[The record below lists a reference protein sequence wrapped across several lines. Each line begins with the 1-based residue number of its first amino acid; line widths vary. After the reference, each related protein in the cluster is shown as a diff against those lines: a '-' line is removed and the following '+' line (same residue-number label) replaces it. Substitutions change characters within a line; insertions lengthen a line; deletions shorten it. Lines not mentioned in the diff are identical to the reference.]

1 MKEVKDQILALRK
14 ALHDH
19 NYRYY
24 VLDDPIISDYEFD
37 QSLRKLAA
45 LEKQYPD
52 YHDPNSPSLRVGGG
66 VTKDFPTVIH
76 EFPMYSLDN
85 AYSRQELLDWK
96 KRIEKG
102 LGTDEVSY
110 TCELKY
116 DGASISLTYDRGV
129 LERAVTRGDGT
140 QGDDVTQNIRTI
152 PTVPLELRG
161 DFKERFAIR
170 GEIILP
176 IEGFNKMNEQRI
188 AEGEEPYRNPRN
200 TASGSLK
207 LQDSTLV
214 AARPLQCFLYQMIAN
229 RKLFSTQIESLQAA
243 HNLGFHVPEHHKL
256 ALTIED
262 VIRFIT
268 YWDKERTNLP
278 YEIDGVVV
286 KVNDIA
292 QQDELGYTSKSPRWA
307 IAYKFKAESTY
318 ATLESVQF
326 QVGRTGAITPVA
338 ILNPV
343 VLGGTVVKR
352 ASLHNA
358 DQIEKLDLYYEDSVA
373 IEKGGEIIP
382 KITSVESSKRRTD
395 AKKVQYL
402 THCPDCKTE
411 LVRIAGEADHYCPN
425 NDGCPTQIIGRIQHF
440 ISRKAM
446 NVYGLGNETI
456 ELLYHQGL
464 LKSYA
469 DLYTLTYDQLI
480 PLDRMADKS
489 VQNILYAIDQSKT
502 VPFERVLFGLGIRYV
517 GQAVAKKLALS
528 FGSIDGI
535 AKANID
541 TLTQVDEIG
550 TSIAE
555 SVVEFFVSSSNIQI
569 IDRLKMYGLQL
580 ESQLKNIE
588 PISNKLYGQS
598 FVISGVFSLHSRD
611 EIKTLVESHGGK
623 VSSSLSSK
631 TSFLLAG
638 ENMGPKK
645 RIKANDLGI
654 TIVDEATFLSMISG

>member
-1 MKEVKDQILALRK
+1 MKEVKEQILALRK

-37 QSLRKLAA
+37 QSLRKLTA
-45 LEKQYPD
+45 LEKQYPE
-52 YHDPNSPSLRVGGG
+52 YHDPNSPTLRVGGG
-66 VTKDFPTVIH
+66 VTKDFPTVVH
-76 EFPMYSLDN
+76 ESPMYSLDN
-85 AYSRQELLDWK
+85 AYSQQELLDWE
-96 KRIEKG
+96 KRVQKG

-229 RKLFSTQIESLQAA
+229 RTLFSTQIESLQAA
-243 HNLGFHVPEHHKL
+243 HNLGFHVPEHHTL
-256 ALTIED
+256 APTIED

-268 YWDKERTNLP
+268 HWDKERSNLP

-307 IAYKFKAESTY
+307 IAYKFKAESTF
-318 ATLESVQF
+318 AILESVQF

-358 DQIEKLDLYYEDSVA
+358 DQIEKLDLYYGDSVA

-382 KITSVESSKRRTD
+382 KITSVESSKRSAD
-395 AKKVQYL
+395 AKKVHYI
-402 THCPDCKTE
+402 THCPDCETE
-411 LVRIAGEADHYCPN
+411 LVRMAGEADHYCPN

-464 LKSYA
+464 LMSYA

-480 PLDRMADKS
+480 PLERMADKS
-489 VQNILYAIDQSKT
+489 VQNILDAIDQSKT

-517 GQAVAKKLALS
+517 GQTVAKKLTLS
-528 FGSIDGI
+528 FGSMDAL
-535 AKANID
+535 AKANLD

-550 TSIAE
+550 IRIAE
-555 SVVEFFVSSSNIQI
+555 SVVEFFSSLSNIQI
-569 IDRLKMYGLQL
+569 IDRLKAYGLQL
-580 ESQLKNIE
+580 ESQLNQFK
-588 PISNKLYGQS
+588 PLSDKLEGRS
-598 FVISGVFSLHSRD
+598 FVISGVFSSHSRD
-611 EIKTLVESHGGK
+611 EIKTLVEVHGGK

-645 RIKANDLGI
+645 RIKADDLGI
-654 TIVDEATFLSMISG
+654 VIIDETTFLSMISL

>member
-1 MKEVKDQILALRK
+1 MKEVKEQILALRK

-24 VLDDPIISDYEFD
+24 VLDDPIISDYQFD
-37 QSLRKLAA
+37 QDLRALAN
-45 LEKQYPD
+45 LEKQYPE
-52 YHDPNSPSLRVGGG
+52 YHDPNSPTLRVGGR
-66 VTKDFPTVIH
+66 VTKDFPTVVH
-76 EFPMYSLDN
+76 EYPMYSLDN
-85 AYSRQELLDWK
+85 AYSEQELLDWE
-96 KRIEKG
+96 KRVQKG
-102 LGTDEVSY
+102 LGTDAVSY

-140 QGDDVTQNIRTI
+140 KGDDVTQNIRTI
-152 PTVPLELRG
+152 PTVPLELRE

-214 AARPLQCFLYQMIAN
+214 AARPLQCFLYQMIAD
-229 RKLFSTQIESLQAA
+229 RTLFSTQIESLQAA
-243 HNLGFHVPEHHKL
+243 HNLGFNVPEHHTL
-256 ALTIED
+256 ASTIDD

-268 YWDKERTNLP
+268 HWNRERKNLP

-307 IAYKFKAESTY
+307 IAYKFKSESTY

-338 ILNPV
+338 ILSPV
-343 VLGGTVVKR
+343 ILGGTVVKR

-358 DQIEKLDLYYEDSVA
+358 DQIEKLDLYYGDSVV

-382 KITSVESSKRRTD
+382 KIKFVKSYKRSED
-395 AKKVQYL
+395 AKKVQYI

-411 LVRIAGEADHYCPN
+411 LVRMAGEADHYCPN
-425 NDGCPTQIIGRIQHF
+425 NDGCPTQIIGVIQHF

-464 LKSYA
+464 LTSYA

-480 PLDRMADKS
+480 PLERMADKS
-489 VQNILYAIDQSKT
+489 VQNILDAIAQSKT
-502 VPFERVLFGLGIRYV
+502 APFERVLFGLGIRYV
-517 GQAVAKKLALS
+517 GQTVAKKLAIS
-528 FGSIDGI
+528 FGSIDAL
-535 AKANID
+535 AKANLD
-541 TLTQVDEIG
+541 TLIQVDEIG
-550 TSIAE
+550 KRIAE
-555 SVVEFFVSSSNIQI
+555 SVIEFFSSLSNIQI
-569 IDRLKMYGLQL
+569 IDRLKQYGLQL
-580 ESQLKNIE
+580 ESQLNHLN
-588 PISNKLYGQS
+588 PISNKLDGQS
-598 FVISGVFSLHSRD
+598 FVISGVFSSYSRD
-611 EIKTLVESHGGK
+611 EIKALVEENGGK

-645 RIKANDLGI
+645 RIKADDLGI
-654 TIVDEATFLSMISG
+654 VIIDETTFLSMISL

>member
-1 MKEVKDQILALRK
+1 MKEVKEQILALRK

-37 QSLRKLAA
+37 QSIRELAN
-45 LEKQYPD
+45 LEKQYPE
-52 YHDPNSPSLRVGGG
+52 YHDPNSPTLRVGGG
-66 VTKDFPTVIH
+66 VTKDFPTLVH

-85 AYSRQELLDWK
+85 AYSQQELLDWE
-96 KRIEKG
+96 KRVQKG

-152 PTVPLELRG
+152 PTVPLEIRG
-161 DFKERFAIR
+161 DFKERFSVR

-188 AEGEEPYRNPRN
+188 VQGEEPYRNPRN

-207 LQDSTLV
+207 LQDSKLV
-214 AARPLQCFLYQMIAN
+214 AARPLQCFLYQMIAD

-243 HNLGFHVPEHHKL
+243 HNLGFNVPKHHTL
-256 ALTIED
+256 APKIEE

-268 YWDKERTNLP
+268 HWEKERTNLP

-318 ATLESVQF
+318 AILESVQF

-358 DQIEKLDLYYEDSVA
+358 DQIEKLDLYYGDSVA

-382 KITSVESSKRRTD
+382 KIISAESSKRSTD
-395 AKKVQYL
+395 AKKVRYI

-411 LVRIAGEADHYCPN
+411 LVRMAGEADHYCPN

-446 NVYGLGNETI
+446 NIYGLGNETI

-464 LKSYA
+464 LVSYA
-469 DLYTLTYDQLI
+469 DLYTLTYEKLI
-480 PLDRMADKS
+480 PLERMADKS
-489 VQNILYAIDQSKT
+489 VQNILDAIDKSKT
-502 VPFERVLFGLGIRYV
+502 IPFERVLFGLGIRYV
-517 GQAVAKKLALS
+517 GQTVAKKLAIS
-528 FGSIDGI
+528 FGSIDNLS
-535 AKANID
+535 KANLD
-541 TLTQVDEIG
+541 TLVQVDEIG
-550 TSIAE
+550 TRIAE
-555 SVVEFFVSSSNIQI
+555 SVVEFFDSLSNIQI
-569 IDRLKMYGLQL
+569 IDRLKTYGLQFK
-580 ESQLKNIE
+580 SQLNNFK
-588 PISNKLYGQS
+588 PLSNKLEGQS
-598 FVISGVFSLHSRD
+598 FVISGVFSSHTRD
-611 EIKTLVESHGGK
+611 EIKTLVENHGGK

-645 RIKANDLGI
+645 RIKADHLGI
-654 TIVDEATFLSMISG
+654 VVIDETVFLSMIST

>member
-1 MKEVKDQILALRK
+1 MKEYKQQILALRK

-45 LEKQYPD
+45 LEKQYPE

-66 VTKDFPTVIH
+66 VTKDFPTVVH

-85 AYSRQELLDWK
+85 AYSKQELLDWE
-96 KRIEKG
+96 KRVQKG
-102 LGTDEVSY
+102 LGTDKVSY

-129 LERAVTRGDGT
+129 LERAVTRGDGS

-176 IEGFNKMNEQRI
+176 IDGFNKMNEKRI

-229 RKLFSTQIESLQAA
+229 RTLFSTQIESLQAA
-243 HNLGFHVPEHHKL
+243 YNMGFHVPEHHTL
-256 ALTIED
+256 APKIED

-268 YWDKERTNLP
+268 HWDKERTNLP

-358 DQIEKLDLYYEDSVA
+358 DQIEKLNLFYQDSVA

-382 KITSVESSKRRTD
+382 KITSVESSKRSAD
-395 AKKVQYL
+395 AKKVYYI

-411 LVRIAGEADHYCPN
+411 LVRMAGEADHYCPN
-425 NDGCPTQIIGRIQHF
+425 NDRCPTQIIGRIQHF

-464 LKSYA
+464 LMSYA

-480 PLDRMADKS
+480 LLERMADKS
-489 VQNILYAIDQSKT
+489 VQNILDAIDQSKT

-517 GQAVAKKLALS
+517 GQTVAKKLALS
-528 FGSIDGI
+528 FGSIDAL
-535 AKANID
+535 AKANLD

-550 TSIAE
+550 IRIAE
-555 SVVEFFVSSSNIQI
+555 SVVEFFSSLSNIQI
-569 IDRLKMYGLQL
+569 IDRLKTCGLQL
-580 ESQLKNIE
+580 ESQLNHFK
-588 PISNKLYGQS
+588 PLSNKLYGQS

-611 EIKTLVESHGGK
+611 EIKALVENHGGK

-645 RIKANDLGI
+645 RIKADDIGI
-654 TIVDEATFLSMISG
+654 IVIDEAAFLSMISG

>member
-1 MKEVKDQILALRK
+1 MKEVKEQILALRK

-24 VLDDPIISDYEFD
+24 VLDDPIISDYQFD
-37 QSLRKLAA
+37 QDLRELAN
-45 LEKQYPD
+45 LEKQYPE
-52 YHDPNSPSLRVGGG
+52 YHDPNSPTLRVGGR
-66 VTKDFPTVIH
+66 VTKDFPTVVH
-76 EFPMYSLDN
+76 EYPMYSLDN
-85 AYSRQELLDWK
+85 AYSEQELLDWE
-96 KRIEKG
+96 KRVQKG

-152 PTVPLELRG
+152 PTVPLELRE

-214 AARPLQCFLYQMIAN
+214 AARPLQCFLYQMIAD
-229 RKLFSTQIESLQAA
+229 RTLFSTQIESLQAA
-243 HNLGFHVPEHHKL
+243 HNLGFNVPEHHTL
-256 ALTIED
+256 ASTIDD

-268 YWDKERTNLP
+268 HWNRERKNLP

-307 IAYKFKAESTY
+307 IAYKFKSESTY

-338 ILNPV
+338 ILSPV
-343 VLGGTVVKR
+343 ILGGTVVKR

-358 DQIEKLDLYYEDSVA
+358 DQIEKLDLYYGDSVV

-382 KITSVESSKRRTD
+382 KIKYVKSYKRSED
-395 AKKVQYL
+395 AKKVQYI

-411 LVRIAGEADHYCPN
+411 LVRMAGEADHYCPN
-425 NDGCPTQIIGRIQHF
+425 NDGCPTQIIGVIQHF

-464 LKSYA
+464 LTSYA

-480 PLDRMADKS
+480 PLERMADKS
-489 VQNILYAIDQSKT
+489 VQNILDAIAQSKT
-502 VPFERVLFGLGIRYV
+502 APFERVLFGLGIRYV
-517 GQAVAKKLALS
+517 GQTVAKKLAIS
-528 FGSIDGI
+528 FGSIDAL
-535 AKANID
+535 AKANLD
-541 TLTQVDEIG
+541 TLIQVDEIG
-550 TSIAE
+550 KRIAE
-555 SVVEFFVSSSNIQI
+555 SVIEFFSSLSNIQI
-569 IDRLKMYGLQL
+569 IDRLKQYGLQL
-580 ESQLKNIE
+580 ESQLNHLN
-588 PISNKLYGQS
+588 PISNKLDGQS
-598 FVISGVFSLHSRD
+598 FVISGIFSSFSRD
-611 EIKTLVESHGGK
+611 EIKALVEENGGK

-645 RIKANDLGI
+645 RIKADDLGI
-654 TIVDEATFLSMISG
+654 VIIDETTFLSMISL

>member
-1 MKEVKDQILALRK
+1 MKDIKGQILALRK

-19 NYRYY
+19 NHRYY
-24 VLDDPIISDYEFD
+24 VLDEPTISDYEFD
-37 QSLRKLAA
+37 QSLRELAE
-45 LEKQYPD
+45 LEKQYPE
-52 YHDPNSPSLRVGGG
+52 YHDPNSPTLRVGGG
-66 VTKDFPTVIH
+66 ITKEFPTVIH

-85 AYSRQELLDWK
+85 AYSHQELFDWE
-96 KRIEKG
+96 KRVQKG
-102 LGTDEVSY
+102 LGTDQVSY

-116 DGASISLTYDRGV
+116 DGASISLTYDQGV

-152 PTVPLELRG
+152 PTVPLELRK

-207 LQDSTLV
+207 LQDSALV

-229 RKLFSTQIESLQAA
+229 RTLFSTQIESLQTA
-243 HNLGFHVPEHHKL
+243 HNLGFHVPEHHTL
-256 ALTIED
+256 ALSIED
-262 VIRFIT
+262 VIQFISH
-268 YWDKERTNLP
+268 WDKERTKLP
-278 YEIDGVVV
+278 FEIDGVVV

-318 ATLESVQF
+318 AILELVQF

-338 ILNPV
+338 ILDPV

-352 ASLHNA
+352 ASLHNS
-358 DQIEKLDLYYEDSVA
+358 DQIEKLDLYYGDSVA

-382 KITSVESSKRRTD
+382 KITSVDSSKRSTD
-395 AKKVQYL
+395 AKKVNYIS
-402 THCPDCKTE
+402 HCPDCKTE
-411 LVRIAGEADHYCPN
+411 LVRMPGEADHYCPN
-425 NDGCPTQIIGRIQHF
+425 NEGCPTQIISRIQHF

-446 NVYGLGNETI
+446 NIYGLGNETI

-464 LKSYA
+464 LVSCA
-469 DLYTLTYDQLI
+469 DLYSLTYDQLI
-480 PLDRMADKS
+480 PLERMADKS
-489 VQNILYAIDQSKT
+489 VQNILDAIDNSKSI
-502 VPFERVLFGLGIRYV
+502 PFERLLFALGIRYV
-517 GQAVAKKLALS
+517 GQTVAKKLALS
-528 FGSIDGI
+528 FGSIDAL
-535 AKANID
+535 AKANFDALI
-541 TLTQVDEIG
+541 QVDEIG
-550 TSIAE
+550 TRIAE
-555 SVVEFFVSSSNIQI
+555 SVVEFFASLPNIKI

-580 ESQLKNIE
+580 ESQLNQFE
-588 PISNKLYGQS
+588 PVSNKLDGQS
-598 FVISGVFSLHSRD
+598 FVISGVFSSHSRD
-611 EIKTLVESHGGK
+611 EVKKLVEDHGGK
-623 VSSSLSSK
+623 ISSALSSK
-631 TSFLLAG
+631 TSYLLAG

-645 RIKANDLGI
+645 RIKADNLGI
-654 TIVDEATFLSMISG
+654 TIIDEAAFLSMIKA

>member
-1 MKEVKDQILALRK
+1 MKEVKEQILALRK

-37 QSLRKLAA
+37 QSIRELAN
-45 LEKQYPD
+45 LEKQYPE
-52 YHDPNSPSLRVGGG
+52 YHDPNSPTLRVGGG
-66 VTKDFPTVIH
+66 VTKDFPTLVH

-85 AYSRQELLDWK
+85 AYSQQELLDWE
-96 KRIEKG
+96 KRVQKG

-152 PTVPLELRG
+152 PTVPLEIRG
-161 DFKERFAIR
+161 DFKERFSVR

-188 AEGEEPYRNPRN
+188 VQGEEPYRNPRN

-207 LQDSTLV
+207 LQDSKLV
-214 AARPLQCFLYQMIAN
+214 AARPLQCFLYQMIAD

-243 HNLGFHVPEHHKL
+243 HNLGFHVPKHHTL
-256 ALTIED
+256 APKIEE

-268 YWDKERTNLP
+268 HWEKERTNLP

-318 ATLESVQF
+318 AILESVQF

-358 DQIEKLDLYYEDSVA
+358 DQIEKLDLYYGDSVA

-382 KITSVESSKRRTD
+382 KIISAESSKRSTE
-395 AKKVQYL
+395 AKKVRYI

-411 LVRIAGEADHYCPN
+411 LVRMAGEADHYCPN
-425 NDGCPTQIIGRIQHF
+425 NNGCPTQIIGRIQHF

-446 NVYGLGNETI
+446 NIYGLGNETI

-464 LKSYA
+464 LVSYA
-469 DLYTLTYDQLI
+469 DLYTLTYEKLI
-480 PLDRMADKS
+480 PLERMADKS
-489 VQNILYAIDQSKT
+489 VQNILDAIDKSKT
-502 VPFERVLFGLGIRYV
+502 IPFERVLFGLGIRYV
-517 GQAVAKKLALS
+517 GQTVAKKLAIS
-528 FGSIDGI
+528 FGSIDNLS
-535 AKANID
+535 KANLD
-541 TLTQVDEIG
+541 TLVQVDEIG
-550 TSIAE
+550 TRIAE
-555 SVVEFFVSSSNIQI
+555 SVVEFFDSLSNIQI
-569 IDRLKMYGLQL
+569 IDRLKTYGLQFK
-580 ESQLKNIE
+580 SQLNNFK
-588 PISNKLYGQS
+588 PLSNKLEGQS
-598 FVISGVFSLHSRD
+598 FVISGVFSSHTRD
-611 EIKTLVESHGGK
+611 EIKTLVENHGGK

-645 RIKANDLGI
+645 RIKADHLGI
-654 TIVDEATFLSMISG
+654 VVIDETVFLSMIST

>member
-1 MKEVKDQILALRK
+1 MKEYKQQILALRK

-45 LEKQYPD
+45 LEKQYPE

-66 VTKDFPTVIH
+66 VTKDFPTVVH

-85 AYSRQELLDWK
+85 AYSKQELLDWE
-96 KRIEKG
+96 KRVQKG
-102 LGTDEVSY
+102 LGTDKVSY

-129 LERAVTRGDGT
+129 LERAVTRGDGS

-176 IEGFNKMNEQRI
+176 IDGFNKMNEKRI

-229 RKLFSTQIESLQAA
+229 RTLFSTQIESLQAA
-243 HNLGFHVPEHHKL
+243 YNMGFHVPEHHTL
-256 ALTIED
+256 APKIED

-268 YWDKERTNLP
+268 HWDKERTNLP

-358 DQIEKLDLYYEDSVA
+358 DQIEKLNLFYQDSVA

-382 KITSVESSKRRTD
+382 KITSVESSKRSAD
-395 AKKVQYL
+395 AKKVYYI

-411 LVRIAGEADHYCPN
+411 LVRMAGEADHYCPN
-425 NDGCPTQIIGRIQHF
+425 NDRCPTQIIGRIQHF

-464 LKSYA
+464 LMSCA

-480 PLDRMADKS
+480 LLERMADKS
-489 VQNILYAIDQSKT
+489 VQNILDAIDQSKT

-517 GQAVAKKLALS
+517 GQTVAKKLALS
-528 FGSIDGI
+528 FGSIDAL
-535 AKANID
+535 AKANLD

-550 TSIAE
+550 IRIAE
-555 SVVEFFVSSSNIQI
+555 SVVEFFSSLSNIQI
-569 IDRLKMYGLQL
+569 IDRLKTCGLQL
-580 ESQLKNIE
+580 ESQLNHFK
-588 PISNKLYGQS
+588 PLSNKLYGQS

-611 EIKTLVESHGGK
+611 EIKALVENHGGK

-645 RIKANDLGI
+645 RIKADDIGI
-654 TIVDEATFLSMISG
+654 IVIDEAAFLSMISG

>member
-152 PTVPLELRG
+152 PSVPLELRG

-176 IEGFNKMNEQRI
+176 IDGFNKMNEQRI
-188 AEGEEPYRNPRN
+188 ADGEEPYRNPRN

-214 AARPLQCFLYQMIAN
+214 AARPLQCFLYQIIAD
-229 RKLFSTQIESLQAA
+229 RTLFSTQIESLQAA
-243 HNLGFHVPEHHKL
+243 HNLGFNVPQHYTF
-256 ALTIED
+256 AATIED
-262 VIRFIT
+262 AIRFIKH
-268 YWDKERTNLP
+268 WDKERTKLP

-598 FVISGVFSLHSRD
+598 FVISGVFSLYSRD

>member
-1 MKEVKDQILALRK
+1 MKEIKEQILALRK

-37 QSLRKLAA
+37 QSLRELAA
-45 LEKQYPD
+45 LEKQYPE

-66 VTKDFPTVIH
+66 VTKDFPTVVH

-85 AYSRQELLDWK
+85 AYSGQELLDWE
-96 KRIEKG
+96 KRVEKG

-152 PTVPLELRG
+152 PTVPLQLRG
-161 DFKERFAIR
+161 DFKGRFSIR

-176 IEGFNKMNEQRI
+176 IDGFNKMNEQRI
-188 AEGEEPYRNPRN
+188 AGGEEPYRNPRN

-214 AARPLQCFLYQMIAN
+214 AARPLKCFLYQMIAD
-229 RKLFSTQIESLQAA
+229 RTLFSTQIESLQAA
-243 HNLGFHVPEHHKL
+243 HNLGFHVPQYHTH
-256 ALTIED
+256 AQTIED
-262 VIRFIT
+262 VIRFIK

-292 QQDELGYTSKSPRWA
+292 QQEELGYTSKSPRWA

-358 DQIEKLDLYYEDSVA
+358 DQIEKLDLYYGDSVA

-382 KITSVESSKRRTD
+382 KIKSAEISKRSAE
-395 AKKVQYL
+395 AKKVHYI

-425 NDGCPTQIIGRIQHF
+425 NDGCPTQIIGKIQHF

-456 ELLYHQGL
+456 VLLFNQGL

-480 PLDRMADKS
+480 PLERMADKS
-489 VQNILYAIDQSKT
+489 VKKILDAIDQSKT

-517 GQAVAKKLALS
+517 GQTVAKKLALF
-528 FGSIDGI
+528 FGSIDVL
-535 AKANID
+535 AKANLD

-550 TSIAE
+550 IRIAE
-555 SVVEFFVSSSNIQI
+555 SVVEFFSSLSNIQI
-569 IDRLKMYGLQL
+569 IDRLKTCGLQL
-580 ESQLKNIE
+580 ESKLNYFK
-588 PISNKLYGQS
+588 PLSNKLDGQS

-611 EIKTLVESHGGK
+611 EIKTLVEDHGGK

-645 RIKANDLGI
+645 RIKADYLGI
-654 TIVDEATFLSMISG
+654 VIIDETTFLSMISK

>member
-1 MKEVKDQILALRK
+1 MKEVKEQILALRK

-37 QSLRKLAA
+37 QSIRELAN
-45 LEKQYPD
+45 LEKQYPE
-52 YHDPNSPSLRVGGG
+52 YHDPNSPTLRVGGG
-66 VTKDFPTVIH
+66 VTKDFPTLVH

-85 AYSRQELLDWK
+85 AYSQQELLDWE
-96 KRIEKG
+96 KRVQKG

-161 DFKERFAIR
+161 DFKERFAVR

-176 IEGFNKMNEQRI
+176 IDGFNKMNEQRI
-188 AEGEEPYRNPRN
+188 VEGEEPYRNPRN

-207 LQDSTLV
+207 LQDSKLV
-214 AARPLQCFLYQMIAN
+214 ALRPLQCFLYQMIAN
-229 RKLFSTQIESLQAA
+229 RTLFSTQIESLQAA
-243 HNLGFHVPEHHKL
+243 HDLGFNVPKYHTL
-256 ALTIED
+256 APNIDE

-268 YWDKERTNLP
+268 HWEKERTNLP

-307 IAYKFKAESTY
+307 IAYKFKAASTY

-358 DQIEKLDLYYEDSVA
+358 DQIEKLDLYYGDSVA

-382 KITSVESSKRRTD
+382 KIISAESSKRSTD
-395 AKKVQYL
+395 AKKVHYI

-411 LVRIAGEADHYCPN
+411 LVRMAGEADHYCPN

-446 NVYGLGNETI
+446 NIYGLGDETI

-464 LKSYA
+464 LISYA
-469 DLYTLTYDQLI
+469 DLYTLTYEKLI
-480 PLDRMADKS
+480 PLERMAEKS
-489 VQNILYAIDQSKT
+489 VQNILDAIDKSKT
-502 VPFERVLFGLGIRYV
+502 IPFERVLFGLGIRYV
-517 GQAVAKKLALS
+517 GQTVAKKLAIS
-528 FGSIDGI
+528 FGSIDAL
-535 AKANID
+535 AKANFD
-541 TLTQVDEIG
+541 TLVQVDEIG
-550 TSIAE
+550 IRIAE
-555 SVVEFFVSSSNIQI
+555 SVVEFFDSLSNIQI
-569 IDRLKMYGLQL
+569 IDRLKTYGLQFK
-580 ESQLKNIE
+580 SQLNNFKTL
-588 PISNKLYGQS
+588 SNKLEGQS
-598 FVISGVFSLHSRD
+598 FVISGVFSSHTRD
-611 EIKTLVESHGGK
+611 EIKTLVEDHGGK

-645 RIKANDLGI
+645 RIKADHLGI
-654 TIVDEATFLSMISG
+654 VVIDETIFLSMIST

>member
-1 MKEVKDQILALRK
+1 
-14 ALHDH
+14 
-19 NYRYY
+19 
-24 VLDDPIISDYEFD
+24 
-37 QSLRKLAA
+37 
-45 LEKQYPD
+45 
-52 YHDPNSPSLRVGGG
+52 
-66 VTKDFPTVIH
+66 
-76 EFPMYSLDN
+76 
-85 AYSRQELLDWK
+85 
-96 KRIEKG
+96 
-102 LGTDEVSY
+102 
-110 TCELKY
+110 LKY

-129 LERAVTRGDGT
+129 LGRAVTRGDGT

-176 IEGFNKMNEQRI
+176 IDGFNKMNEQRI

-207 LQDSTLV
+207 LQDSALV

-229 RKLFSTQIESLQAA
+229 RTLFSTQIESLQAA
-243 HNLGFHVPEHHKL
+243 HNMGFHVPEHHTL
-256 ALTIED
+256 APTIED

-268 YWDKERTNLP
+268 HWDKERTNLP

-358 DQIEKLDLYYEDSVA
+358 DQIEKLNLFYRDSVA

-382 KITSVESSKRRTD
+382 KITSVESSKRSAA
-395 AKKVQYL
+395 AKKVYYI

-411 LVRIAGEADHYCPN
+411 LVRMAGEADHYCPN
-425 NDGCPTQIIGRIQHF
+425 NDRCPTQIIGRIQHF

-464 LKSYA
+464 LMSYA

-480 PLDRMADKS
+480 LLERMADKS
-489 VQNILYAIDQSKT
+489 VQNILDAIDQSKT

-517 GQAVAKKLALS
+517 GQTVAKKLALS
-528 FGSIDGI
+528 FGSIDVL
-535 AKANID
+535 AKANLD

-550 TSIAE
+550 IRIAE
-555 SVVEFFVSSSNIQI
+555 SVVEFFSSLSNIQI
-569 IDRLKMYGLQL
+569 IDRLKTCGLQL
-580 ESQLKNIE
+580 ESQLNHLK
-588 PISNKLYGQS
+588 PLSNKLDGQS

-611 EIKTLVESHGGK
+611 EIKALVEDHGGK

-638 ENMGPKK
+638 ENIGPKK
-645 RIKANDLGI
+645 RIKADDLGI
-654 TIVDEATFLSMISG
+654 IVIDEDTFLSMISG

>member
-1 MKEVKDQILALRK
+1 MKEVKEQILALRK

-37 QSLRKLAA
+37 QSIRELAS
-45 LEKQYPD
+45 LEKQYPE
-52 YHDPNSPSLRVGGG
+52 YHDPNSPTLRVGGG
-66 VTKDFPTVIH
+66 VTKDFPTLVH

-85 AYSRQELLDWK
+85 AYSQQELLDWE
-96 KRIEKG
+96 KRVQKG

-152 PTVPLELRG
+152 PTVPLEIRG
-161 DFKERFAIR
+161 DFKERFSVR

-176 IEGFNKMNEQRI
+176 IDGFNKMNEQRI
-188 AEGEEPYRNPRN
+188 VQGEEPYRNPRN

-207 LQDSTLV
+207 LQDSKLV
-214 AARPLQCFLYQMIAN
+214 AARPLQCFLYQMIAD

-243 HNLGFHVPEHHKL
+243 HNLGFHVPKHHTL
-256 ALTIED
+256 APKIEE

-268 YWDKERTNLP
+268 HWEKERTNLP

-318 ATLESVQF
+318 AILESVQF

-343 VLGGTVVKR
+343 ILGGTVVKR

-358 DQIEKLDLYYEDSVA
+358 DQIEKLDLYYGDSVA

-382 KITSVESSKRRTD
+382 KIISAESSKRSTD
-395 AKKVQYL
+395 AKKVRYI

-411 LVRIAGEADHYCPN
+411 LVRMAGEADHYCPN
-425 NDGCPTQIIGRIQHF
+425 NNGCPTQIIGRIQHF

-446 NVYGLGNETI
+446 NIYGLGNETI

-464 LKSYA
+464 LVSYA
-469 DLYTLTYDQLI
+469 DLYTLTYEKLI
-480 PLDRMADKS
+480 PLERMADKS
-489 VQNILYAIDQSKT
+489 VQNILDAIDKSKT
-502 VPFERVLFGLGIRYV
+502 IPFERVLFGLGIRYV
-517 GQAVAKKLALS
+517 GQTVAKKLAIS
-528 FGSIDGI
+528 FGSIDNLS
-535 AKANID
+535 KANLD
-541 TLTQVDEIG
+541 TLVQVDEIG
-550 TSIAE
+550 TRIAE
-555 SVVEFFVSSSNIQI
+555 SVVEFFDSLSNIQI
-569 IDRLKMYGLQL
+569 IDRLKTYGLQFK
-580 ESQLKNIE
+580 SQLNNFK
-588 PISNKLYGQS
+588 PLSNKLEGQS
-598 FVISGVFSLHSRD
+598 FVISGVFSSHTRD
-611 EIKTLVESHGGK
+611 EIKTLVENHGGK

-645 RIKANDLGI
+645 RIKADHLGI
-654 TIVDEATFLSMISG
+654 VVIDETVFLSMIST

>member
-1 MKEVKDQILALRK
+1 MKEVKEQILALRK

-37 QSLRKLAA
+37 QSIRELAN
-45 LEKQYPD
+45 LEKQYPE
-52 YHDPNSPSLRVGGG
+52 YHDPNSPTLRVGGG
-66 VTKDFPTVIH
+66 VTKDFPTLVH

-85 AYSRQELLDWK
+85 AYSQQELLDWE
-96 KRIEKG
+96 KRVQKG

-152 PTVPLELRG
+152 PTVPLEIRG
-161 DFKERFAIR
+161 DFKERFSVR

-188 AEGEEPYRNPRN
+188 VQGEEPYRNPRN

-207 LQDSTLV
+207 LQDSKLV
-214 AARPLQCFLYQMIAN
+214 AARPLQCFLYQMIAD

-243 HNLGFHVPEHHKL
+243 HNLGFHVPKHHTL
-256 ALTIED
+256 APKIEE

-268 YWDKERTNLP
+268 HWEKERTNLP

-318 ATLESVQF
+318 AILESVQF

-358 DQIEKLDLYYEDSVA
+358 DQIEKLDLYYGDSVA

-382 KITSVESSKRRTD
+382 KIISAESSKRSTD
-395 AKKVQYL
+395 AKKVRYI

-411 LVRIAGEADHYCPN
+411 LVRMAGEADHYCPN
-425 NDGCPTQIIGRIQHF
+425 NNGCPTQIIGRIQHF

-446 NVYGLGNETI
+446 NIYGLGNETI

-464 LKSYA
+464 LVSYA
-469 DLYTLTYDQLI
+469 DLYTLTYEKLI
-480 PLDRMADKS
+480 PLERMADKS
-489 VQNILYAIDQSKT
+489 VQNILDAIDKSKT
-502 VPFERVLFGLGIRYV
+502 IPFERVLFGLGIRYV
-517 GQAVAKKLALS
+517 GQTVAKKLAIS
-528 FGSIDGI
+528 FGSIDNLS
-535 AKANID
+535 KANLD
-541 TLTQVDEIG
+541 TLVQVDEIG
-550 TSIAE
+550 TRIAE
-555 SVVEFFVSSSNIQI
+555 SVVEFFDSLSNIQI
-569 IDRLKMYGLQL
+569 IDRLKTYGLQFK
-580 ESQLKNIE
+580 SQLNNFK
-588 PISNKLYGQS
+588 PLSNKLEGQS
-598 FVISGVFSLHSRD
+598 FVISGVFSSHTRD
-611 EIKTLVESHGGK
+611 EIKTLVENHGGK

-645 RIKANDLGI
+645 RIKADHLGI
-654 TIVDEATFLSMISG
+654 VVIDETVFLSMIST

>member
-1 MKEVKDQILALRK
+1 MKEVKEQILALRK
-14 ALHDH
+14 ALHQH

-24 VLDDPIISDYEFD
+24 VLDEPIISDYEFD

-45 LEKQYPD
+45 LEKQYSE
-52 YHDPNSPSLRVGGG
+52 YHDPNSPTMRVGGG
-66 VTKDFPTVIH
+66 VTKDFPTVVH

-85 AYSRQELLDWK
+85 AYTRQELRDWE
-96 KRIEKG
+96 KRVQKG
-102 LGTDEVSY
+102 LGADKVSY

-116 DGASISLTYDRGV
+116 DGASISLIYDRGV

-176 IEGFNKMNEQRI
+176 IDGFNKMNEQRI
-188 AEGEEPYRNPRN
+188 AKGEEPYRNPRN

-207 LQDSTLV
+207 LQDSALV
-214 AARPLQCFLYQMIAN
+214 AARPLRCFLYQMIAN
-229 RKLFSTQIESLQAA
+229 RTLFSTQIESLQAA
-243 HNLGFHVPEHHKL
+243 HNMGFHVPEHHTL
-256 ALTIED
+256 APTIED

-268 YWDKERTNLP
+268 HWDKERTNLP

-307 IAYKFKAESTY
+307 IAYKFKAESTH

-326 QVGRTGAITPVA
+326 QIGRTGAITPVA

-358 DQIEKLDLYYEDSVA
+358 DQIEKLDLYYGDSVA

-382 KITSVESSKRRTD
+382 KITSVESSKRGAD
-395 AKKVQYL
+395 AKKVHYIK
-402 THCPDCKTE
+402 HCPDCETE
-411 LVRIAGEADHYCPN
+411 LVRMAGEADHYCPN

-464 LKSYA
+464 LMSYA

-480 PLDRMADKS
+480 PLERMADKS
-489 VQNILYAIDQSKT
+489 VQNILDAIDQSKT
-502 VPFERVLFGLGIRYV
+502 VPLERVLFGLGIRYV
-517 GQAVAKKLALS
+517 GQTVAKKLALS
-528 FGSIDGI
+528 FGSIDAL
-535 AKANID
+535 AKANLD

-550 TSIAE
+550 IRIAE
-555 SVVEFFVSSSNIQI
+555 SVVEFFSSLSNIQI
-569 IDRLKMYGLQL
+569 IDRLKTYGLQL
-580 ESQLKNIE
+580 ESQLNQFK
-588 PISNKLYGQS
+588 PLSDKLDGQS
-598 FVISGVFSLHSRD
+598 FVISGVFSSHSRD
-611 EIKTLVESHGGK
+611 EIKALVEDHGGK

-631 TSFLLAG
+631 TSFLIAG

-645 RIKANDLGI
+645 RIKADDLGI
-654 TIVDEATFLSMISG
+654 IIIDETTFLSMISV

>member
-1 MKEVKDQILALRK
+1 MKEVKEQILALRK

-37 QSLRKLAA
+37 QSLRKLTA
-45 LEKQYPD
+45 LEKQYPE
-52 YHDPNSPSLRVGGG
+52 YHDPNSPTLRVGGG
-66 VTKDFPTVIH
+66 VTKDFPTVVH
-76 EFPMYSLDN
+76 ESPMYSLDN
-85 AYSRQELLDWK
+85 AYNKQELLDWE
-96 KRIEKG
+96 KRVKKG

-129 LERAVTRGDGT
+129 LERAVTRGDGS

-176 IEGFNKMNEQRI
+176 IDGFNKMNEKRI

-229 RKLFSTQIESLQAA
+229 RTLFSTQIESLQAA
-243 HNLGFHVPEHHKL
+243 HNMGFHVPEHHTL
-256 ALTIED
+256 APTIED

-268 YWDKERTNLP
+268 HWDKDRTNLP

-307 IAYKFKAESTY
+307 IAYKFKAKSTY

-358 DQIEKLDLYYEDSVA
+358 DQIEKLNLFYQDSVA

-382 KITSVESSKRRTD
+382 KITSVESSKRSAD
-395 AKKVQYL
+395 AKKVYYI

-411 LVRIAGEADHYCPN
+411 LVRMAGEADHYCPN
-425 NDGCPTQIIGRIQHF
+425 NDRCPTQIIGRIQHF

-446 NVYGLGNETI
+446 NIYGLGNETI

-464 LKSYA
+464 LMSYA

-480 PLDRMADKS
+480 PLERMADKS
-489 VQNILYAIDQSKT
+489 VQNILDAIDQSKT

-517 GQAVAKKLALS
+517 GQTVAKKLALS
-528 FGSIDGI
+528 FGSIDAL
-535 AKANID
+535 AKANLD

-550 TSIAE
+550 IRIAE
-555 SVVEFFVSSSNIQI
+555 NVVEFFSSLSNIQI
-569 IDRLKMYGLQL
+569 IDRLKKYGLQL
-580 ESQLKNIE
+580 EIHLN
-588 PISNKLYGQS
+588 PLDPVSNKLDGQS
-598 FVISGVFSLHSRD
+598 FVISGVFSSYSRD
-611 EIKTLVESHGGK
+611 EIKALVEKNGGK
-623 VSSSLSSK
+623 ISSSLSSK

-645 RIKANDLGI
+645 RIKADDIGI
-654 TIVDEATFLSMISG
+654 IVIDEAAFLSMISG

>member
-1 MKEVKDQILALRK
+1 MKEVKEQILALRK

-37 QSLRKLAA
+37 QSIRELAN
-45 LEKQYPD
+45 LEKQYPE
-52 YHDPNSPSLRVGGG
+52 YHDPNSPTLRVGGG
-66 VTKDFPTVIH
+66 VTKDFPTLVH
-76 EFPMYSLDN
+76 EFPMYSLEN
-85 AYSRQELLDWK
+85 AYSQQELLDWE
-96 KRIEKG
+96 KRVQKG

-116 DGASISLTYDRGV
+116 DGASISLTYERGV

-152 PTVPLELRG
+152 PTVPLEIRG
-161 DFKERFAIR
+161 DFKERFSVR

-188 AEGEEPYRNPRN
+188 VQGEEPYRNPRN

-207 LQDSTLV
+207 LQDSKLV
-214 AARPLQCFLYQMIAN
+214 AARPLQCFLYQMIAD

-243 HNLGFHVPEHHKL
+243 HNLGFHVPKHHTL
-256 ALTIED
+256 APKIEE
-262 VIRFIT
+262 VIQFIT
-268 YWDKERTNLP
+268 HWEKERTNLP

-318 ATLESVQF
+318 AILESVQF

-358 DQIEKLDLYYEDSVA
+358 DQIEKLDLYYGDSVA

-382 KITSVESSKRRTD
+382 KIISAESSKRSTD
-395 AKKVQYL
+395 AKKVRYI

-411 LVRIAGEADHYCPN
+411 LVRMAGEADHYCPN
-425 NDGCPTQIIGRIQHF
+425 NNGCPTQIIGRIQHF

-446 NVYGLGNETI
+446 NIYGLGNETI

-464 LKSYA
+464 LVSYA
-469 DLYTLTYDQLI
+469 DLYTLTYEKLI
-480 PLDRMADKS
+480 PLERMADKS
-489 VQNILYAIDQSKT
+489 VQNILDAIDKSKT
-502 VPFERVLFGLGIRYV
+502 IPFERVLFGLGIRYV
-517 GQAVAKKLALS
+517 GQTVAKKLAIS
-528 FGSIDGI
+528 FGSIDTLS
-535 AKANID
+535 KANLD
-541 TLTQVDEIG
+541 TLVQVDEIG
-550 TSIAE
+550 TRIAE
-555 SVVEFFVSSSNIQI
+555 SVVEFFDSLSNIQI
-569 IDRLKMYGLQL
+569 IDRLKTYGLQFK
-580 ESQLKNIE
+580 SQLNNFK
-588 PISNKLYGQS
+588 PLSNKLEGQS
-598 FVISGVFSLHSRD
+598 FVISGVFSSHTRD
-611 EIKTLVESHGGK
+611 EIKTLVENHGGK

-645 RIKANDLGI
+645 RIKADHLGI
-654 TIVDEATFLSMISG
+654 VVIDETVFLSMIST

>member
-1 MKEVKDQILALRK
+1 MKEVKEQILALRK

-24 VLDDPIISDYEFD
+24 VLDDPIISDYQFD
-37 QSLRKLAA
+37 QDLRELAT
-45 LEKQYPD
+45 LEKQYPE
-52 YHDPNSPSLRVGGG
+52 YHDPNSPTLRVGGG
-66 VTKDFPTVIH
+66 VTKDFPTVVH

-85 AYSRQELLDWK
+85 AYSQQELLDWE
-96 KRIEKG
+96 KRVQKG

-152 PTVPLELRG
+152 PTVPLELRE

-214 AARPLQCFLYQMIAN
+214 AARPLQCFLYQMIAD
-229 RKLFSTQIESLQAA
+229 RTLFSTQIESLQAA
-243 HNLGFHVPEHHKL
+243 HNLGFHVPEHHTL
-256 ALTIED
+256 APTIED

-268 YWDKERTNLP
+268 HWDKERTNLP

-307 IAYKFKAESTY
+307 IAYKFKSESTY

-338 ILNPV
+338 MLSPV
-343 VLGGTVVKR
+343 ILGGTVVKR

-358 DQIEKLDLYYEDSVA
+358 DQIEKLDLYYGDSVA

-382 KITSVESSKRRTD
+382 KITSVESYKRSED
-395 AKKVQYL
+395 AKKVHYI

-411 LVRIAGEADHYCPN
+411 LVRMAGEADHYCPN

-464 LKSYA
+464 LTSYA

-480 PLDRMADKS
+480 PLERMADKS
-489 VQNILYAIDQSKT
+489 VQNILDAIAQSKT
-502 VPFERVLFGLGIRYV
+502 APFERVL
-517 GQAVAKKLALS
+517 LALV
-528 FGSIDGI
+528 FG
-535 AKANID
+535 
-541 TLTQVDEIG
+541 TLG
-550 TSIAE
+550 
-555 SVVEFFVSSSNIQI
+555 
-569 IDRLKMYGLQL
+569 RPLP
-580 ESQLKNIE
+580 KNS
-588 PISNKLYGQS
+588 PY
-598 FVISGVFSLHSRD
+598 
-611 EIKTLVESHGGK
+611 
-623 VSSSLSSK
+623 
-631 TSFLLAG
+631 LLAQST
-638 ENMGPKK
+638 
-645 RIKANDLGI
+645 L
-654 TIVDEATFLSMISG
+654 

>member
-1 MKEVKDQILALRK
+1 MKEVREQILALRK

-24 VLDDPIISDYEFD
+24 VLDDPIVSDYQFD
-37 QSLRKLAA
+37 QDLRELAT
-45 LEKQYPD
+45 LEKQYPE
-52 YHDPNSPSLRVGGG
+52 YHDPNSPTLRVGGR
-66 VTKDFPTVIH
+66 VIKDFPTVVH

-85 AYSRQELLDWK
+85 AYSEQELLDWE
-96 KRIEKG
+96 KRVQKG

-116 DGASISLTYDRGV
+116 DGASISLTYDGGV

-152 PTVPLELRG
+152 PTVPLKLRG
-161 DFKERFAIR
+161 KFKERFAIR

-229 RKLFSTQIESLQAA
+229 RTLFSTQIESLQAA
-243 HNLGFHVPEHHKL
+243 HNLGFHVPEHHTL
-256 ALTIED
+256 APTIED

-268 YWDKERTNLP
+268 HWNKERKNLP

-338 ILNPV
+338 ILDPV

-358 DQIEKLDLYYEDSVA
+358 DQIEKLDLYYGDSVA

-382 KITSVESSKRRTD
+382 KITSVESSKRSAD
-395 AKKVQYL
+395 AKKVQYI
-402 THCPDCKTE
+402 THCPDCKSE
-411 LVRIAGEADHYCPN
+411 LVRMAGEADHYCPN

-464 LKSYA
+464 LTSYA

-480 PLDRMADKS
+480 PLERMADKS
-489 VQNILYAIDQSKT
+489 VQNILDAIDQSKT

-517 GQAVAKKLALS
+517 GQTVAKKLAIS
-528 FGSIDGI
+528 FGSIDAL
-535 AKANID
+535 AKANLD
-541 TLTQVDEIG
+541 TLIQVDEIG
-550 TSIAE
+550 TRIAE
-555 SVVEFFVSSSNIQI
+555 SVIEFFSSLSNIQI
-569 IDRLKMYGLQL
+569 IDRLKSYGLQL
-580 ESQLKNIE
+580 ESQLNHFK
-588 PISNKLYGQS
+588 PISNKLGGQS

-611 EIKTLVESHGGK
+611 EIKALVEENGGK

-645 RIKANDLGI
+645 RIKADNLGI
-654 TIVDEATFLSMISG
+654 VIIDETTFLSMISA

>member
-1 MKEVKDQILALRK
+1 MKEVKEQILALRK
-14 ALHDH
+14 ALHEH

-24 VLDDPIISDYEFD
+24 VLDDPIISDYQFD
-37 QSLRKLAA
+37 QDLRELAN
-45 LEKQYPD
+45 LEKQYPE
-52 YHDPNSPSLRVGGG
+52 YHDPNSPTLRVGGR
-66 VTKDFPTVIH
+66 VTKDFPTVVH
-76 EFPMYSLDN
+76 EYPMYSLDN
-85 AYSRQELLDWK
+85 AYSEQELLDWE
-96 KRIEKG
+96 KRVQKG

-129 LERAVTRGDGT
+129 LESAVTRGDGT

-152 PTVPLELRG
+152 PTVPLELRE

-214 AARPLQCFLYQMIAN
+214 AARPLQCFLYQMIAD
-229 RKLFSTQIESLQAA
+229 RTLFSTQIESLQAA
-243 HNLGFHVPEHHKL
+243 HNLGFNVPEHHTL
-256 ALTIED
+256 ASTIDD

-268 YWDKERTNLP
+268 HWNRERKNLP

-338 ILNPV
+338 MLSPV
-343 VLGGTVVKR
+343 ILGGTVVKR

-358 DQIEKLDLYYEDSVA
+358 DQIEKLDLHYGDSVA

-382 KITSVESSKRRTD
+382 KIKFAESNKRSED
-395 AKKVQYL
+395 AKKVQYI

-411 LVRIAGEADHYCPN
+411 LVRMAGEADHYCPN
-425 NDGCPTQIIGRIQHF
+425 NDGCPTQIIGVIQHF

-464 LKSYA
+464 LTSYA

-480 PLDRMADKS
+480 PLERMADKS
-489 VQNILYAIDQSKT
+489 VQNILDAIAQSKT
-502 VPFERVLFGLGIRYV
+502 APFERVLFGLGIRYI
-517 GQAVAKKLALS
+517 GQTVAKKLAIS
-528 FGSIDGI
+528 FGSIDAL
-535 AKANID
+535 AKANLD
-541 TLTQVDEIG
+541 TLIQVDEIG
-550 TSIAE
+550 KRIAE
-555 SVVEFFVSSSNIQI
+555 SVIEFFSSLSNIQI
-569 IDRLKMYGLQL
+569 IDRLKQYGLQL
-580 ESQLKNIE
+580 ESQLNHLN
-588 PISNKLYGQS
+588 PISNKLDGQS
-598 FVISGVFSLHSRD
+598 FVISGIFSSFSRD
-611 EIKTLVESHGGK
+611 EIKALVEENGGK

-645 RIKANDLGI
+645 RIKADDLGI
-654 TIVDEATFLSMISG
+654 VIIDETTFLSMISL

>member
-1 MKEVKDQILALRK
+1 MKEVKEQILALRK

-37 QSLRKLAA
+37 QSLRKLTA
-45 LEKQYPD
+45 LEKQYPE
-52 YHDPNSPSLRVGGG
+52 YHDPNSPTLRVGGG
-66 VTKDFPTVIH
+66 VTKDFPTVVH
-76 EFPMYSLDN
+76 ESPMYSLDN
-85 AYSRQELLDWK
+85 AYSQQELLDWE
-96 KRIEKG
+96 KRVQKG

-176 IEGFNKMNEQRI
+176 IEGFNKMNKQRI

-229 RKLFSTQIESLQAA
+229 RTLFSTQIESLQAA
-243 HNLGFHVPEHHKL
+243 HNLGFHVPEHHTL
-256 ALTIED
+256 APTIED

-268 YWDKERTNLP
+268 HWDKERSNLP

-307 IAYKFKAESTY
+307 IAYKFKAESTF
-318 ATLESVQF
+318 AILESVQF

-358 DQIEKLDLYYEDSVA
+358 DQIEKLDLYYGDSIA

-382 KITSVESSKRRTD
+382 KITSVESSKRSAD
-395 AKKVQYL
+395 AKKVHYI
-402 THCPDCKTE
+402 THCPDCETE
-411 LVRIAGEADHYCPN
+411 LVRMAGEADHYCPN

-464 LKSYA
+464 LMSYA

-480 PLDRMADKS
+480 PLERMADKS
-489 VQNILYAIDQSKT
+489 VQNILDAIDQSKT

-517 GQAVAKKLALS
+517 GQTVAKKLTLS
-528 FGSIDGI
+528 FGSMDAL
-535 AKANID
+535 AKANLD

-550 TSIAE
+550 IRIAE
-555 SVVEFFVSSSNIQI
+555 SVVEFFSSLSNIQI
-569 IDRLKMYGLQL
+569 IDRLKAYGLQL
-580 ESQLKNIE
+580 ESQLNQFK
-588 PISNKLYGQS
+588 PLSDKLEGRS
-598 FVISGVFSLHSRD
+598 FVISGVFSSHSRD
-611 EIKTLVESHGGK
+611 EIKTLVEVHGGK

-645 RIKANDLGI
+645 RIKADDLGI
-654 TIVDEATFLSMISG
+654 VIIDETTFLSMISL

>member
-1 MKEVKDQILALRK
+1 MKEVKEQILALRK

-24 VLDDPIISDYEFD
+24 VLDDPIISDYQFD
-37 QSLRKLAA
+37 QDLRELAN
-45 LEKQYPD
+45 LEKQYPE
-52 YHDPNSPSLRVGGG
+52 YHDPNSPTLRVGGR
-66 VTKDFPTVIH
+66 VTKDFPTVVH
-76 EFPMYSLDN
+76 EYPMYSLDN
-85 AYSRQELLDWK
+85 AYSEQELLDWE
-96 KRIEKG
+96 KRVQKG

-152 PTVPLELRG
+152 PTVPLELRE

-214 AARPLQCFLYQMIAN
+214 AARPLQCFLYQMIAD
-229 RKLFSTQIESLQAA
+229 RTLFSTQIESLQAA
-243 HNLGFHVPEHHKL
+243 HNLGFNVPEHHTL
-256 ALTIED
+256 ASTIDD

-268 YWDKERTNLP
+268 HWNRERKNLP

-307 IAYKFKAESTY
+307 IAYKFKSESTY

-338 ILNPV
+338 MLSPV
-343 VLGGTVVKR
+343 ILGGTVVKR

-358 DQIEKLDLYYEDSVA
+358 DQIEKLDLYYGDSVA

-382 KITSVESSKRRTD
+382 KIKFVKSYKRSED
-395 AKKVQYL
+395 AKKVKYI

-411 LVRIAGEADHYCPN
+411 LVRMAGEADHYCPN
-425 NDGCPTQIIGRIQHF
+425 NDGCPTQIIGVIQHF

-446 NVYGLGNETI
+446 NVYGLGNETV

-464 LKSYA
+464 LTSYA

-480 PLDRMADKS
+480 PLERMADKS
-489 VQNILYAIDQSKT
+489 VQNILDAIAQSKT
-502 VPFERVLFGLGIRYV
+502 APFERVLFGLGIRYV
-517 GQAVAKKLALS
+517 GQTVAKKLAIS
-528 FGSIDGI
+528 FGSIDAL
-535 AKANID
+535 AKANLD
-541 TLTQVDEIG
+541 TLIQVDEIG
-550 TSIAE
+550 KRIAE
-555 SVVEFFVSSSNIQI
+555 SVIEFFSSLSNIQI
-569 IDRLKMYGLQL
+569 IDRLKQYGLQL
-580 ESQLKNIE
+580 ESQLNHLN
-588 PISNKLYGQS
+588 PNSNKLDGQS
-598 FVISGVFSLHSRD
+598 FVISGIFSSFSRD
-611 EIKTLVESHGGK
+611 EIKALVEENGGK

-645 RIKANDLGI
+645 RIKADDLGI
-654 TIVDEATFLSMISG
+654 VIIDETTFLSMISL

>member
-1 MKEVKDQILALRK
+1 MKEVKEQILALRK

-37 QSLRKLAA
+37 QSIRELAN
-45 LEKQYPD
+45 LEKQYPE
-52 YHDPNSPSLRVGGG
+52 YHDPNSPTLRVGGG
-66 VTKDFPTVIH
+66 VTKDFPTLVH

-85 AYSRQELLDWK
+85 AYSQQELLDWE
-96 KRIEKG
+96 KRVQKG

-152 PTVPLELRG
+152 PTVPLEIRG
-161 DFKERFAIR
+161 DFKERFSVR

-188 AEGEEPYRNPRN
+188 VQGEEPYRNPRN

-207 LQDSTLV
+207 LQDSKLV
-214 AARPLQCFLYQMIAN
+214 AARPLQCFLYQMIAD

-243 HNLGFHVPEHHKL
+243 HNLGFHVPKHHTL
-256 ALTIED
+256 APKIEE

-268 YWDKERTNLP
+268 HWEKERTNLP

-318 ATLESVQF
+318 AILESVQF

-358 DQIEKLDLYYEDSVA
+358 DQIEKLDLYYGDSVA

-382 KITSVESSKRRTD
+382 KIISAESSKRSTD
-395 AKKVQYL
+395 AKKVRYI

-411 LVRIAGEADHYCPN
+411 LVRMAGEADHYCPN
-425 NDGCPTQIIGRIQHF
+425 NNGCPTQIIGRIQHF

-446 NVYGLGNETI
+446 NIYGLGNETI
-456 ELLYHQGL
+456 ELLYRQGL
-464 LKSYA
+464 LISYA
-469 DLYTLTYDQLI
+469 DLYTLTYEKLI
-480 PLDRMADKS
+480 PLERMADKS
-489 VQNILYAIDQSKT
+489 VQNILDAIDKSKT
-502 VPFERVLFGLGIRYV
+502 IPFERVLFGLGIRYV
-517 GQAVAKKLALS
+517 GQTVAKKLAIS
-528 FGSIDGI
+528 FGSIDNLS
-535 AKANID
+535 KANLD
-541 TLTQVDEIG
+541 TLVQVDEIG
-550 TSIAE
+550 TRIAE
-555 SVVEFFVSSSNIQI
+555 SVVEFFDSLSNIQI
-569 IDRLKMYGLQL
+569 IDRLKTYGLQFK
-580 ESQLKNIE
+580 SQLNNFK
-588 PISNKLYGQS
+588 PLSNKLEGQS
-598 FVISGVFSLHSRD
+598 FVISGVFSSHTRD
-611 EIKTLVESHGGK
+611 EIKTLVENHGGK

-645 RIKANDLGI
+645 RIKADHLGI
-654 TIVDEATFLSMISG
+654 VVIDETVFLSMIST

>member
-1 MKEVKDQILALRK
+1 MKEVKEQILALRK

-37 QSLRKLAA
+37 QSIRELAN
-45 LEKQYPD
+45 LEKQYPE
-52 YHDPNSPSLRVGGG
+52 YHDPNSPTLRVGGG
-66 VTKDFPTVIH
+66 VTKDFPTLVH

-85 AYSRQELLDWK
+85 AYSQQELLDWE
-96 KRIEKG
+96 KRVQKG

-152 PTVPLELRG
+152 PTVPLEIRG
-161 DFKERFAIR
+161 DFKERFSVR

-188 AEGEEPYRNPRN
+188 VQGEEPYRNPRN

-207 LQDSTLV
+207 LQDSKLV
-214 AARPLQCFLYQMIAN
+214 AARPLQCFLYQMIAD

-243 HNLGFHVPEHHKL
+243 HNLGFHVPKHHTL
-256 ALTIED
+256 APKIEE

-268 YWDKERTNLP
+268 HWEKERTNLP

-343 VLGGTVVKR
+343 VLGGTVIKR

-358 DQIEKLDLYYEDSVA
+358 DQIEKLDLYYGDSVA

-382 KITSVESSKRRTD
+382 KIISAESSKRITV
-395 AKKVQYL
+395 AKKVHYI

-411 LVRIAGEADHYCPN
+411 LVRMAGEADHYCPN
-425 NDGCPTQIIGRIQHF
+425 NNGCPTQIIGRIQHF

-446 NVYGLGNETI
+446 NIYGLGNETI

-464 LKSYA
+464 LVSYA
-469 DLYTLTYDQLI
+469 DLYTLTYEKLI
-480 PLDRMADKS
+480 PLERMADKS
-489 VQNILYAIDQSKT
+489 VQNILDAIDKSKT
-502 VPFERVLFGLGIRYV
+502 IPFERVLFGLGIRYV
-517 GQAVAKKLALS
+517 GQTVAKKLAIS
-528 FGSIDGI
+528 FGSIDTLS
-535 AKANID
+535 KANLD
-541 TLTQVDEIG
+541 TLVQVDEIG
-550 TSIAE
+550 TRIAE
-555 SVVEFFVSSSNIQI
+555 SVVEFFDSLSNIQI
-569 IDRLKMYGLQL
+569 IDRLKTYGLQFK
-580 ESQLKNIE
+580 SQLNNFK
-588 PISNKLYGQS
+588 PLSNKLEGQS
-598 FVISGVFSLHSRD
+598 FVISGVFSSHTRD
-611 EIKTLVESHGGK
+611 EIKTLVENHGGK

-645 RIKANDLGI
+645 RIKADHLGI
-654 TIVDEATFLSMISG
+654 VVIDETVFLSMIST

>member
-1 MKEVKDQILALRK
+1 MKEVKEQILALRK

-37 QSLRKLAA
+37 QSIRELAN
-45 LEKQYPD
+45 LEKQYPE
-52 YHDPNSPSLRVGGG
+52 YHDPNSPTLRVGGG
-66 VTKDFPTVIH
+66 VTKDFPTLVH

-85 AYSRQELLDWK
+85 AYSQQELLDWE
-96 KRIEKG
+96 KRVQKG

-116 DGASISLTYDRGV
+116 DGASISLTYERGV

-152 PTVPLELRG
+152 PTVPLEIRG
-161 DFKERFAIR
+161 DFKERFSVR

-188 AEGEEPYRNPRN
+188 VQGEEPYRNPRN

-207 LQDSTLV
+207 LQDSKLV
-214 AARPLQCFLYQMIAN
+214 AARPLQCFLYQMIAD

-243 HNLGFHVPEHHKL
+243 HNLGFHVPKHHTL
-256 ALTIED
+256 APKIEE
-262 VIRFIT
+262 VIQFIT
-268 YWDKERTNLP
+268 HWEKERTNLP

-318 ATLESVQF
+318 AILESVQF

-358 DQIEKLDLYYEDSVA
+358 DQIEKLDLYYGDSVA

-382 KITSVESSKRRTD
+382 KIISAESSKRSTD
-395 AKKVQYL
+395 AKKVRYI

-411 LVRIAGEADHYCPN
+411 LVRMAGEADHYCPN
-425 NDGCPTQIIGRIQHF
+425 NNGCPTQIIGRIQHF

-446 NVYGLGNETI
+446 NIYGLGNETI

-464 LKSYA
+464 LVSYA
-469 DLYTLTYDQLI
+469 DLYTLTYEKLI
-480 PLDRMADKS
+480 PLERMADKS
-489 VQNILYAIDQSKT
+489 VQNILDAIDKSKKI
-502 VPFERVLFGLGIRYV
+502 PFERVLFGLGIRYV
-517 GQAVAKKLALS
+517 GQTVAKKLAIS
-528 FGSIDGI
+528 FGSIDTLS
-535 AKANID
+535 KANLD
-541 TLTQVDEIG
+541 TLVQVDEIG
-550 TSIAE
+550 TRIAE
-555 SVVEFFVSSSNIQI
+555 SVVEFFDSLSNIQI
-569 IDRLKMYGLQL
+569 IDRLKTYGLQFK
-580 ESQLKNIE
+580 SQLNNFK
-588 PISNKLYGQS
+588 PLSNKLEGQS
-598 FVISGVFSLHSRD
+598 FVISGVFSSHTRD
-611 EIKTLVESHGGK
+611 EIKTLVENHGGK

-645 RIKANDLGI
+645 RIKADHLGI
-654 TIVDEATFLSMISG
+654 VVIDETVFLSMIST

>member
-1 MKEVKDQILALRK
+1 MKEVKEQILALRK

-37 QSLRKLAA
+37 QSIRELAN
-45 LEKQYPD
+45 LEKQYPE
-52 YHDPNSPSLRVGGG
+52 YHDPNSPTLRVGGG
-66 VTKDFPTVIH
+66 VTKDFPTLVH

-85 AYSRQELLDWK
+85 AYSQQELLDWE
-96 KRIEKG
+96 KRVQKG

-152 PTVPLELRG
+152 PTVPLEIRG
-161 DFKERFAIR
+161 DFKERFSVR

-188 AEGEEPYRNPRN
+188 VEGEEPYRNPRN

-207 LQDSTLV
+207 LQDSKLV
-214 AARPLQCFLYQMIAN
+214 AARPLQCFLYQMIAD

-243 HNLGFHVPEHHKL
+243 HNLGFNVPKHHTL
-256 ALTIED
+256 APKIEE

-268 YWDKERTNLP
+268 HWEKERTNLP

-343 VLGGTVVKR
+343 VLGGTVIKR

-358 DQIEKLDLYYEDSVA
+358 DQIEKLDLYYGDSVA

-382 KITSVESSKRRTD
+382 KIISAESSKRSTD
-395 AKKVQYL
+395 AKKVRYI

-411 LVRIAGEADHYCPN
+411 LVRMAGEADHYCPN
-425 NDGCPTQIIGRIQHF
+425 NNGCPTQIIGRIQHF

-446 NVYGLGNETI
+446 NIYGLGNETI

-464 LKSYA
+464 LVSYA
-469 DLYTLTYDQLI
+469 DLYTLTYEKLI
-480 PLDRMADKS
+480 PLERMADKS
-489 VQNILYAIDQSKT
+489 VQNILDAIDKSKT
-502 VPFERVLFGLGIRYV
+502 IPFERVLFGLGIRYV
-517 GQAVAKKLALS
+517 GQTVAKKLAIS
-528 FGSIDGI
+528 FGSIDNLS
-535 AKANID
+535 KANLD
-541 TLTQVDEIG
+541 TLVQVDEIG
-550 TSIAE
+550 TRIAE
-555 SVVEFFVSSSNIQI
+555 SVVEFFDSLSNIQI
-569 IDRLKMYGLQL
+569 IDRLKTYGLQFK
-580 ESQLKNIE
+580 SQLNNFK
-588 PISNKLYGQS
+588 PLSNKLEGQS
-598 FVISGVFSLHSRD
+598 FVISGVFSSHTRD
-611 EIKTLVESHGGK
+611 EIKTLVENHGGK

-645 RIKANDLGI
+645 RIKADHLGI
-654 TIVDEATFLSMISG
+654 VVIDETVFLSMIST

>member
-1 MKEVKDQILALRK
+1 MKEVKERNLALRK

-24 VLDDPIISDYEFD
+24 VLDDPIISDYQFD
-37 QSLRKLAA
+37 QDLRELAN
-45 LEKQYPD
+45 LEKQYPE
-52 YHDPNSPSLRVGGG
+52 YHDPNSPTLRVGGR
-66 VTKDFPTVIH
+66 VTKDFPTVVH
-76 EFPMYSLDN
+76 EYPMYSLDN
-85 AYSRQELLDWK
+85 AYSEQELLDWE
-96 KRIEKG
+96 KRVRKG
-102 LGTDEVSY
+102 LGTDAVSY

-152 PTVPLELRG
+152 PTVPLELRE

-214 AARPLQCFLYQMIAN
+214 AARPLQCFLYQMIAD
-229 RKLFSTQIESLQAA
+229 RTLFSTQIESLQAA
-243 HNLGFHVPEHHKL
+243 HNLGFNVPEHHTL
-256 ALTIED
+256 ASTIDD

-268 YWDKERTNLP
+268 HWNRERKNLP

-307 IAYKFKAESTY
+307 IAYKFKSESTY

-338 ILNPV
+338 ILSPV
-343 VLGGTVVKR
+343 ILGGTVVKR

-358 DQIEKLDLYYEDSVA
+358 DQIEKLDLYYGDSVV

-382 KITSVESSKRRTD
+382 KIKYVKSYKRSED
-395 AKKVQYL
+395 AKKVQYI

-411 LVRIAGEADHYCPN
+411 LVRMSGEADHYCPN
-425 NDGCPTQIIGRIQHF
+425 NDGCPTQIIGVIQHF

-464 LKSYA
+464 LTSYA

-480 PLDRMADKS
+480 PLERMADKS
-489 VQNILYAIDQSKT
+489 VQNILDAIAKSKT
-502 VPFERVLFGLGIRYV
+502 APFERVLFGLGIRYV
-517 GQAVAKKLALS
+517 GQTVAKKLAIS
-528 FGSIDGI
+528 FGSIDAL
-535 AKANID
+535 AKANLD
-541 TLTQVDEIG
+541 TLIQVDEIG
-550 TSIAE
+550 KRIAE
-555 SVVEFFVSSSNIQI
+555 SVIEFFSSLSNIQI
-569 IDRLKMYGLQL
+569 IDRLKQYGLQL
-580 ESQLKNIE
+580 ESQLNHLN
-588 PISNKLYGQS
+588 PISNKLDGQS
-598 FVISGVFSLHSRD
+598 FVISGIFSSFSRD
-611 EIKTLVESHGGK
+611 EIKALVEENGGK

-645 RIKANDLGI
+645 RIKADDLGI
-654 TIVDEATFLSMISG
+654 VIIDETTFLSMISL

>member
-1 MKEVKDQILALRK
+1 MKEVKEQILALRK

-19 NYRYY
+19 NHRYY

-37 QSLRKLAA
+37 QSIRELVN
-45 LEKQYPD
+45 LEKQYPE
-52 YHDPNSPSLRVGGG
+52 YHDPNSPTLRVGGG
-66 VTKDFPTVIH
+66 VTKDFPTLVH

-85 AYSRQELLDWK
+85 AYSQQELLDWE
-96 KRIEKG
+96 KRVQKG

-161 DFKERFAIR
+161 DFKERFAVR

-188 AEGEEPYRNPRN
+188 VEGEEPYRNPRN

-207 LQDSTLV
+207 LQDSKLV
-214 AARPLQCFLYQMIAN
+214 AARPLQCFLYQMIAD

-243 HNLGFHVPEHHKL
+243 NNLGFHVPKYYTL
-256 ALTIED
+256 APKIEE

-268 YWDKERTNLP
+268 HWEKERTNLP

-338 ILNPV
+338 ILSPV

-358 DQIEKLDLYYEDSVA
+358 DQIKKLDLYYGDSVA

-382 KITSVESSKRRTD
+382 KIISAESSKRSTV
-395 AKKVQYL
+395 AKKVHYI

-411 LVRIAGEADHYCPN
+411 LVRMAGEADHYCPN

-446 NVYGLGNETI
+446 NIYGLGDETI

-464 LKSYA
+464 LISYA
-469 DLYTLTYDQLI
+469 DLYTLTYEKLI
-480 PLDRMADKS
+480 PLERMAEKS
-489 VQNILYAIDQSKT
+489 VQNILDAIDKSKT
-502 VPFERVLFGLGIRYV
+502 IPFERVLFGLGIRYV
-517 GQAVAKKLALS
+517 GQTIAKKLAIS
-528 FGSIDGI
+528 FGSIDAL
-535 AKANID
+535 AKANLD
-541 TLTQVDEIG
+541 TLVQVDEIG
-550 TSIAE
+550 TRIAE
-555 SVVEFFVSSSNIQI
+555 SVVEFFDSLSNIQI
-569 IDRLKMYGLQL
+569 IDRLKTYGLQFK
-580 ESQLKNIE
+580 SQLNNFKTL
-588 PISNKLYGQS
+588 SNKLEGQS
-598 FVISGVFSLHSRD
+598 FVISGVFSSHTRD
-611 EIKTLVESHGGK
+611 EIRTLVEDHGGK

-645 RIKANDLGI
+645 RIKADQLGI
-654 TIVDEATFLSMISG
+654 VVIDETIFLSMIST

>member
-1 MKEVKDQILALRK
+1 MKEVKEQILALRK

-24 VLDDPIISDYEFD
+24 VLDDPIISDYQFD
-37 QSLRKLAA
+37 QDLRELAN
-45 LEKQYPD
+45 LEKQYPE
-52 YHDPNSPSLRVGGG
+52 YHDPNSPTLRVGGR
-66 VTKDFPTVIH
+66 VTKDFPTVVH
-76 EFPMYSLDN
+76 EYPMYSLDN
-85 AYSRQELLDWK
+85 AYSEQELLDWE
-96 KRIEKG
+96 KRVQKG

-152 PTVPLELRG
+152 PTVPLELRE

-214 AARPLQCFLYQMIAN
+214 AARPLQCFLYQMIAD
-229 RKLFSTQIESLQAA
+229 RTLFSTQIESLQAA
-243 HNLGFHVPEHHKL
+243 HNLGFNVPEHHTL
-256 ALTIED
+256 ASTIDD

-268 YWDKERTNLP
+268 HWNRERKNLP

-338 ILNPV
+338 MLSPV
-343 VLGGTVVKR
+343 ILGGTVVKR

-358 DQIEKLDLYYEDSVA
+358 DQIEKLDLYYGDSVV

-382 KITSVESSKRRTD
+382 KIKYVKSYKRSED
-395 AKKVQYL
+395 AKKVQYI

-411 LVRIAGEADHYCPN
+411 LVRMAGEADHYCPN
-425 NDGCPTQIIGRIQHF
+425 NDGCPTQIIGVIQHF

-464 LKSYA
+464 LTSYA

-480 PLDRMADKS
+480 PLERMADKS
-489 VQNILYAIDQSKT
+489 VQNILDAIAQSKT
-502 VPFERVLFGLGIRYV
+502 APFERVLFGLGIRYV
-517 GQAVAKKLALS
+517 GQTVAKKLAIS
-528 FGSIDGI
+528 FGSIDAL
-535 AKANID
+535 AKANLD
-541 TLTQVDEIG
+541 TLIQVDEIG
-550 TSIAE
+550 KRIAE
-555 SVVEFFVSSSNIQI
+555 SVIEFFSSLSNIQI
-569 IDRLKMYGLQL
+569 IDRLKQYGLQL
-580 ESQLKNIE
+580 ESQLNHLN
-588 PISNKLYGQS
+588 PISNKLDGQS
-598 FVISGVFSLHSRD
+598 FVISGIFSSFSRD
-611 EIKTLVESHGGK
+611 EIKALVEENGGK

-645 RIKANDLGI
+645 RIKADDLGI
-654 TIVDEATFLSMISG
+654 VIIDETTFLSMISL

>member
-1 MKEVKDQILALRK
+1 MKEVKEQILALRK

-37 QSLRKLAA
+37 QSIRELAN
-45 LEKQYPD
+45 LEKQYPE
-52 YHDPNSPSLRVGGG
+52 YHDPNSPTLRVGGG
-66 VTKDFPTVIH
+66 ITKDFPTLVH

-85 AYSRQELLDWK
+85 VYSQQELLDWE
-96 KRIEKG
+96 KRVQKG

-152 PTVPLELRG
+152 PTVPLEIRG
-161 DFKERFAIR
+161 DFKERFSVR

-188 AEGEEPYRNPRN
+188 VEGEEPYRNPRN

-207 LQDSTLV
+207 LQDSKLV
-214 AARPLQCFLYQMIAN
+214 AARPLQCFLYQMIAD

-243 HNLGFHVPEHHKL
+243 HNLGFHVPKHHTL
-256 ALTIED
+256 APKIEE

-268 YWDKERTNLP
+268 HWEKERTNLP

-318 ATLESVQF
+318 AILESVQF

-358 DQIEKLDLYYEDSVA
+358 DQIEKLDLYYGDSVA

-382 KITSVESSKRRTD
+382 KIISAESSKRSTD
-395 AKKVQYL
+395 AKKVRYI

-411 LVRIAGEADHYCPN
+411 LVRMAGEADHYCPN
-425 NDGCPTQIIGRIQHF
+425 NNGCPTQIIGRIQHF

-446 NVYGLGNETI
+446 NIYGLGNETI

-464 LKSYA
+464 LVSYA
-469 DLYTLTYDQLI
+469 DLYTLTYEKLI
-480 PLDRMADKS
+480 PLERMADKS
-489 VQNILYAIDQSKT
+489 VQNILDAIDRSKT
-502 VPFERVLFGLGIRYV
+502 IPFERVLFGLGIRYV
-517 GQAVAKKLALS
+517 GQTVAKKLAIS
-528 FGSIDGI
+528 FGSIDTLS
-535 AKANID
+535 KANLD
-541 TLTQVDEIG
+541 TLVQVDEIG
-550 TSIAE
+550 TRIAE
-555 SVVEFFVSSSNIQI
+555 SVVEFFDSLSNIQI
-569 IDRLKMYGLQL
+569 IDRLKTYGLQFK
-580 ESQLKNIE
+580 SQLNNFK
-588 PISNKLYGQS
+588 PLSNKLEGQS
-598 FVISGVFSLHSRD
+598 FVISGVFSSHTRD
-611 EIKTLVESHGGK
+611 EIKTLVENHGGK

-645 RIKANDLGI
+645 RIKADHLGI
-654 TIVDEATFLSMISG
+654 VVIDETVFLSMIST

>member
-152 PTVPLELRG
+152 PSVPLELRG

-176 IEGFNKMNEQRI
+176 IDGFNKMNEQRI
-188 AEGEEPYRNPRN
+188 ADGEEPYRNPRN

-214 AARPLQCFLYQMIAN
+214 AARPLQCFLYQIIAD
-229 RKLFSTQIESLQAA
+229 RTLFSTQIESLQAA
-243 HNLGFHVPEHHKL
+243 HNLGFNVPQHYTF
-256 ALTIED
+256 AATIED
-262 VIRFIT
+262 AIRFIKH
-268 YWDKERTNLP
+268 WDKERTKLP

>member
-1 MKEVKDQILALRK
+1 MKEVKEQILALRK

-37 QSLRKLAA
+37 QSIRELAN
-45 LEKQYPD
+45 LEKQYPE
-52 YHDPNSPSLRVGGG
+52 YHDPNSPTLRVGGG
-66 VTKDFPTVIH
+66 VTKDFPTLVH

-85 AYSRQELLDWK
+85 AYSQQELLDWE
-96 KRIEKG
+96 KRVQKG

-116 DGASISLTYDRGV
+116 DGASISLTYERGV

-152 PTVPLELRG
+152 PTVPLEIRG
-161 DFKERFAIR
+161 DFKERFSVR

-188 AEGEEPYRNPRN
+188 VQGEEPYRNPRN

-207 LQDSTLV
+207 LQDSKLV
-214 AARPLQCFLYQMIAN
+214 AARPLQCFLYQMIAD

-243 HNLGFHVPEHHKL
+243 HNLGFHVPKHHTL
-256 ALTIED
+256 APKIEE
-262 VIRFIT
+262 VIQFIT
-268 YWDKERTNLP
+268 HWEKERTNLP

-307 IAYKFKAESTY
+307 IAYKFKADSTY
-318 ATLESVQF
+318 AILESVQF
-326 QVGRTGAITPVA
+326 QVGRTGANKPLP

-358 DQIEKLDLYYEDSVA
+358 DQIEKLDLYYGDSVA

-382 KITSVESSKRRTD
+382 KIISAESSKRSTD
-395 AKKVQYL
+395 AKKVRYI

-411 LVRIAGEADHYCPN
+411 LVRMAGEADHYCPN
-425 NDGCPTQIIGRIQHF
+425 NNGCPTQIIGRIQHF

-446 NVYGLGNETI
+446 NIYGLGNETI

-464 LKSYA
+464 LVSYA
-469 DLYTLTYDQLI
+469 DLYTLTYEKLI
-480 PLDRMADKS
+480 PLERMADKS
-489 VQNILYAIDQSKT
+489 VQNILDAIDKSKT
-502 VPFERVLFGLGIRYV
+502 IPFERVLFGLGIRYV
-517 GQAVAKKLALS
+517 GQTVAKKLAIS
-528 FGSIDGI
+528 FGSIDTLS
-535 AKANID
+535 KANLD
-541 TLTQVDEIG
+541 TLVQVDEIG
-550 TSIAE
+550 TRIAE
-555 SVVEFFVSSSNIQI
+555 SVVEFFDSLSNIQI
-569 IDRLKMYGLQL
+569 IDRLKTYGLQFK
-580 ESQLKNIE
+580 SQLNNFK
-588 PISNKLYGQS
+588 PLSNKLEGQS
-598 FVISGVFSLHSRD
+598 FVISGVFSSHSRD
-611 EIKTLVESHGGK
+611 EIKTLVENHGGK

-645 RIKANDLGI
+645 RIKADHLGI
-654 TIVDEATFLSMISG
+654 VVIDETVFLSMIST

>member
-1 MKEVKDQILALRK
+1 MKKIKAQILALRK

-24 VLDDPIISDYEFD
+24 VLDEPIISDYEFD
-37 QSLRKLAA
+37 QNLRELAT
-45 LEKQYPD
+45 LEKQYPE
-52 YHDPNSPSLRVGGG
+52 YHDPNSPTLRVGGG
-66 VTKDFPTVIH
+66 ITKDFPTVVH

-85 AYSRQELLDWK
+85 AYSQQELLDWE
-96 KRIEKG
+96 KRIQKG

-116 DGASISLTYDRGV
+116 DGASISLTYDSGV

-176 IEGFNKMNEQRI
+176 IDGFNKMNEQRI
-188 AEGEEPYRNPRN
+188 VEGEEPYRNPRN

-207 LQDSTLV
+207 LQDSALV
-214 AARPLQCFLYQMIAN
+214 AARPLQCFLYQIIAN
-229 RKLFSTQIESLQAA
+229 RTLFSTQIESLQAA
-243 HNLGFHVPEHHKL
+243 HNMGFHVPQHHSY
-256 ALTIED
+256 AATIED

-268 YWDKERTNLP
+268 HWDKERTNLP

-286 KVNDIA
+286 KVNEIA

-307 IAYKFKAESTY
+307 IAYKYKAESTY

-358 DQIEKLDLYYEDSVA
+358 DQIEKLDLYYRDSVV

-382 KITSVESSKRRTD
+382 KITSVESAKRSVD
-395 AKKVQYL
+395 AKKVHYI
-402 THCPDCKTE
+402 THCPDCSTE
-411 LVRIAGEADHYCPN
+411 LVRMVGEADHYCPN
-425 NDGCPTQIIGRIQHF
+425 HEGCSTQIIGRIQHF
-440 ISRKAM
+440 ISRKAL
-446 NVYGLGNETI
+446 NIYGLGNETI

-464 LKSYA
+464 LMSYA

-480 PLDRMADKS
+480 PLERMADKS
-489 VQNILYAIDQSKT
+489 VRNILDAIEMSKM
-502 VPFERVLFGLGIRYV
+502 VPFERLLFGLGIRYV
-517 GQAVAKKLALS
+517 GQTVAKKLAIS
-528 FGSIDGI
+528 FGSIDAL
-535 AKANID
+535 AKANFD

-550 TSIAE
+550 TRIAE
-555 SVVEFFVSSSNIQI
+555 SVVEFFSSLSNIQI
-569 IDRLKMYGLQL
+569 INRLKTYGLEL
-580 ESQLKNIE
+580 ESQLSQFE
-588 PISNKLYGQS
+588 PISNRLDGQS
-598 FVISGVFSLHSRD
+598 FVISGVFSSHSRD
-611 EIKTLVESHGGK
+611 QIKKLVEDHGGK
-623 VSSSLSSK
+623 VSSALSSK
-631 TSFLLAG
+631 TTYLLAG
-638 ENMGPKK
+638 HNMGPKK
-645 RIKANDLGI
+645 LIKANDLGI
-654 TIVDEATFLSMISG
+654 GIIDESTFLSMILA

>member
-1 MKEVKDQILALRK
+1 MKEVKEQILALRK

-24 VLDDPIISDYEFD
+24 VLDEPIISDYEFD
-37 QSLRKLAA
+37 QGLRELAT
-45 LEKQYPD
+45 LEKQYPE
-52 YHDPNSPSLRVGGG
+52 YHDPNSPTLRVGGG
-66 VTKDFPTVIH
+66 VTKDFPTVVH

-85 AYSRQELLDWK
+85 AYSKQELLDWE
-96 KRIEKG
+96 KRVQKG
-102 LGTDEVSY
+102 LGTDQVSY

-152 PTVPLELRG
+152 PSVPLELRG

-176 IEGFNKMNEQRI
+176 IVGFNKMNEQRI
-188 AEGEEPYRNPRN
+188 ADGEEPYRNPRN

-229 RKLFSTQIESLQAA
+229 RTLFSTQIESLQAA
-243 HNLGFHVPEHHKL
+243 QNLGFHVPEHHTL
-256 ALTIED
+256 ASTIED
-262 VIRFIT
+262 AIRFIT
-268 YWDKERTNLP
+268 HWDKERTNLP

-358 DQIEKLDLYYEDSVA
+358 YQIEKLDLYYKDSVA

-382 KITSVESSKRRTD
+382 KITSVESSKRSAD
-395 AKKVQYL
+395 AKKVHYI

-411 LVRIAGEADHYCPN
+411 LVRMAGEADHYCPN

-464 LKSYA
+464 LMSYA

-480 PLDRMADKS
+480 PLERMAHKS
-489 VQNILYAIDQSKT
+489 VQNILDAIDQSKT

-517 GQAVAKKLALS
+517 GQTVAKKLAIY
-528 FGSIDGI
+528 FGSIDAL

-541 TLTQVDEIG
+541 TLIQVDEIG
-550 TSIAE
+550 TRIAE
-555 SVVEFFVSSSNIQI
+555 SVVEFFSSLSNIQI
-569 IDRLKMYGLQL
+569 IDRLKTYGLQL
-580 ESQLKNIE
+580 ESQLNQFK
-588 PISNKLYGQS
+588 PLSNKLDGQS
-598 FVISGVFSLHSRD
+598 FVISGVFSSYSRD
-611 EIKTLVESHGGK
+611 EIKTLVEDHGGK

-645 RIKANDLGI
+645 RIKADDFGI
-654 TIVDEATFLSMISG
+654 VIIDETTFLSMISA